1 MPAYAGT
8 ESERHRSDTEVG
20 TRAVKFLLEVDLDG
34 TDWDEGTTVRE
45 LERILRYW
53 GGNLRHCEIK
63 PGDGQPLYDSGH
75 QEVGRWSIAP
85 E

>member
-1 MPAYAGT
+1 MKRLKGLRNP
-8 ESERHRSDTEVG
+8 SPTEVE
-20 TRAVKFLLEVDLDG
+20 TREVKFLLEVDLDSP
-34 TDWDEGTTVRE
+34 DWDEGTTVLE

-63 PGDGQPLYDSGH
+63 PGDGQPLYDSDH
-75 QEVGRWSIAP
+75 QQVGRWTVTS

>member
-1 MPAYAGT
+1 M
-8 ESERHRSDTEVG
+8 
-20 TRAVKFLLEVDLDG
+20 KFLLEVDLDG
-34 TDWDEGTTVRE
+34 TDWDEGTTVQE

-53 GGNLRHCEIK
+53 GGNLRHCEIE

-75 QEVGRWSIAP
+75 QEVGRWTVTS